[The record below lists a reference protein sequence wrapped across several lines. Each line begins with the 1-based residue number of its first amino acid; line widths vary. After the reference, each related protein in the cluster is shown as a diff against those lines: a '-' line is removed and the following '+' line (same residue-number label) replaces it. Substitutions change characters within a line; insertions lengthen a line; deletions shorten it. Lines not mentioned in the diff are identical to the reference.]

1 MNHYKMLKNITY
13 LDETCQLLPQVR
25 LRQVGSTIYLS
36 RYSFNQLCFGQ
47 SSLFPLLKRVTI

>member
-1 MNHYKMLKNITY
+1 MLKNITY